1 MAKKMSGPVR
11 AFRIVG
17 DGQGSVHDD
26 RRLGSEE
33 WWARVWGRED
43 ACARRRKCH
52 LMIRVGSSEC
62 IGNLGWGRRSERSE
76 KKRPRSPTE
85 AMGQSPLQPPQ
96 PQPPPKG
103 TPVNNARGPRERDAC
118 SCEQFDVFPK
128 RGLLA
133 LPPARSLA
141 HPGTMAMEEEE
152 EVQEGQWGGRE
163 GGRDRIAQRA
173 SVQADGRA
181 DGRTDGR
188 TVEGGRDRPSN
199 MMAVPK
205 IYGQ

>member
-11 AFRIVG
+11 AFGAWDQRNG
-17 DGQGSVHDD
+17 GHD
-26 RRLGSEE
+26 
-33 WWARVWGRED
+33 ARVWGRED

-85 AMGQSPLQPPQ
+85 AMDQSPLQPPQ

-128 RGLLA
+128 RNLL
-133 LPPARSLA
+133 ARSLTLSA
-141 HPGTMAMEEEE
+141 ARSSGDN
-152 EVQEGQWGGRE
+152 GNGRGG

-173 SVQADGRA
+173 SERA
-181 DGRTDGR
+181 DGWTDGR
-188 TVEGGRDRPSN
+188 GPEGERQRSSKQYDGGPENIWPVS
-199 MMAVPK
+199 AAH
-205 IYGQ
+205 